1 MGFHLAKSLHLA
13 KKLEMLEI
21 SQNSQNL
28 GTNKLKKN
36 SNNRKIQRQTN
47 MEDPQARLLRN
58 QLKLLRIS
66 LKDLLNKLSNRKENL
81 RKQKKKQ
88 KKESPSSLVILK
100 SFFKTKMRLM
110 LMQMQVLVNYKR
122 NCKTQLRYKS
132 LDHQR
137 KNSLKMNKKMMNSII
152 K

>member
-28 GTNKLKKN
+28 GTNKLKKRYT
-36 SNNRKIQRQTN
+36 NRKIQKQTN
-47 MEDPQARLLRN
+47 MEDPLARLLLN

-110 LMQMQVLVNYKR
+110 LMQMQVL
-122 NCKTQLRYKS
+122 
-132 LDHQR
+132 
-137 KNSLKMNKKMMNSII
+137 MN
-152 K
+152 